1 MRGRKGTSNHRRIKR
16 RTIRSRKHQTRR
28 KTFKKGGNT
37 YDKYVEYTKS
47 DNPNAVLLSKADW
60 QAKYDEE
67 HKDDAKLNDPAFYYR
82 NAPQQQQPF
91 NPYL

>member
-1 MRGRKGTSNHRRIKR
+1 MRGRKRTSNHRRIKR
-16 RTIRSRKHQTRR
+16 RTIRSRKHQNRR

-37 YDKYVEYTKS
+37 YDKYIEYTKS
-47 DNPNAVLLSKADW
+47 DPNAVLLSNADW

-67 HKDDAKLNDPAFYYR
+67 HKDDDKLKNPAFYYR
-82 NAPQQQQPF
+82 NAQPQQQPF

>member
-16 RTIRSRKHQTRR
+16 RTIRSRKHQNRR
-28 KTFKKGGNT
+28 KTFKKGG
-37 YDKYVEYTKS
+37 YGDYGDYVEYTKS

-60 QAKYDEE
+60 QAKNDEV
-67 HKDDAKLNDPAFYYR
+67 HKDDDPAFYYR